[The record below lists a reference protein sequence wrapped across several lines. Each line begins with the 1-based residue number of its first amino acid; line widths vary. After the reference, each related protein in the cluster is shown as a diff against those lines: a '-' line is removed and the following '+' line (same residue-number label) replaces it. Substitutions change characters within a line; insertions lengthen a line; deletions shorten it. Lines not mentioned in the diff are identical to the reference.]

1 MELIKEDIAC
11 QVEAGFSRTG
21 NCDDIKHNP
30 LGKLNVSPA
39 VVVPQIKRRDHIIL
53 DLSFPVRVGAQLI
66 QQDVNNTTTPT
77 SHPKTMDYLTSAM
90 PHILEFMAHALP
102 KHPIY
107 FSKYDVSNGFW
118 RMVVAKGSKWNFT
131 YVLPKNEGEPIHFV
145 VPNALQMGWRE

>member
-53 DLSFPVRVGAQLI
+53 DLSFPVHVGAQII
-66 QQDVNNTTTPT
+66 QQVVNDTTAPT
-77 SHPKTMDYLTSAM
+77 SHPKTMDYLGSAM
-90 PHILEFMAHALP
+90 PRILEFMAHAP
-102 KHPIY
+102 PEHPIY
-107 FSKYDVSNGFW
+107 FSKYDVSDGFW
-118 RMVVAKGSKWNFT
+118 RMVVAKGSEWNFT
-131 YVLPKNEGEPIHFV
+131 YVHPQEEGEPIRLV
-145 VPNALQMGWRE
+145 VPTAL